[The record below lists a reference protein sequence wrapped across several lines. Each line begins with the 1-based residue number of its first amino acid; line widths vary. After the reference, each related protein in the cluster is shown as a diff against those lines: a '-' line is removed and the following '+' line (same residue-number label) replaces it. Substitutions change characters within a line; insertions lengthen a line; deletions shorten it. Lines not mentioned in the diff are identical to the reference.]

1 MALESGVVSKDLRFA
16 VIVPLY
22 KDKGKRNECKNYLG
36 ISLLNMDSKIYAGI
50 RIKLI
55 LEDSREISKTL
66 EGEVNSIRSS
76 TMPVTENTERNR
88 EVGRES

>member
-22 KDKGKRNECKNYLG
+22 KDKGKSIECKNYLG

-50 RIKLI
+50 L
-55 LEDSREISKTL
+55 
-66 EGEVNSIRSS
+66 
-76 TMPVTENTERNR
+76 
-88 EVGRES
+88 VGRVHRVT